1 MNKLTPEIATFI
13 QRHIHDDLPQ
23 LILKKGANIQNI
35 DYSFA
40 FQQIGARQ
48 KAKTKLPD
56 WFSNFNLLFPVSLS
70 VEQSSSQQTAQYK
83 ATLLEGD
90 HLVDLSAGFGVD
102 GFYLSPQFKQTTLV
116 EINEDLCDVLL
127 HNAAALHLDTITV
140 VNSNAENY
148 LDQLKPKSDHKIT
161 FYIDPDRRGKQGEKL
176 IDIEDCEPNIVEIKD
191 QLLELGEKVCIKL
204 SPMIDLKQLMNKV
217 SNIVEIHVIAVQ
229 NECKEII
236 AILDQN
242 PIVKDIKIV
251 AINLKNDQSES
262 FESTLHEE
270 QRAVPTIADQVQ
282 EFLYEPNSAIMKSG
296 CFKVIG
302 NQYNLSKIAL
312 NSHLYTSD
320 QYHADFPGRIFKVE
334 GVLGFQK
341 EELKKH
347 FKKGDPYNLAIR
359 NFPMETE
366 LLKKQLRIKDGGDR
380 YLFATTMNQKH
391 IIIVCSKY
399 KLT

>member
-1 MNKLTPEIATFI
+1 MNNLSSEIKSFI
-13 QRHIHDDLPQ
+13 RDHIHDDLPK

-35 DYSFA
+35 DFSFA

-56 WFSNFNLLFPVSLS
+56 WFLNFDLLFPSSLS

-83 ATLLEGD
+83 ATLLNGEN
-90 HLVDLSAGFGVD
+90 LVDLSAGFGVD
-102 GFYLSPQFKQTTLV
+102 GLFLSPKFKQTTLV
-116 EINEDLCDVLL
+116 ETQEELCAIVQHNVSVLNL
-127 HNAAALHLDTITV
+127 ENVTV
-140 VNSNAENY
+140 INSNAEDF
-148 LDQLKPKSDHKIT
+148 LKQLKPNPDQKIT

-176 IDIEDCEPNIVEIKD
+176 IGIEDCEPNMVAIKD
-191 QLLELGEKVCIKL
+191 HLLELGEKVCIKL
-204 SPMIDLKQLMNKV
+204 SPMIDLKQLINTI
-217 SNIVEIHVIAVQ
+217 SNIVEIHVVAVQ

-242 PIVKDIKIV
+242 PTNRDIKMV
-251 AINLKNDQSES
+251 AVNLKNDPFES
-262 FESTLHEE
+262 FEFFLHEE
-270 QRAVPTIADQVQ
+270 QETLPVIADKV
-282 EFLYEPNSAIMKSG
+282 ENYLYEPNSAIMKSG
-296 CFKVIG
+296 CFKLIG
-302 NQYNLSKIAL
+302 NRYNLSKIAL
-312 NSHLYTSD
+312 NSHLYTSNL
-320 QYHADFPGRIFKVE
+320 YVEEFPGRIFKVD

-341 EELKKH
+341 EELKKY
-347 FKKGDPYNLAIR
+347 FKKGDQFNLAIR

-366 LLKKQLRIKDGGDR
+366 LLKKQLRIKDGGDK